1 MKVNCHSSSY
11 SIESLQIW
19 FNDSAN
25 QHNKLSFNFHSE
37 LREQLRK
44 AKLEEE
50 RSLSAMQRAQNKIAN
65 LQSELATFKEEGAA
79 QETGKHTKEIC
90 QENCIIKLFIVYN
103 ILVNI

>member
-1 MKVNCHSSSY
+1 MIFY
-11 SIESLQIW
+11 YYL
-19 FNDSAN
+19 
-25 QHNKLSFNFHSE
+25 E

-79 QETGKHTKEIC
+79 QETGKLTKEIC
-90 QENCIIKLFIVYN
+90 K
-103 ILVNI
+103 

>member
-1 MKVNCHSSSY
+1 MKVNCHSLPY
-11 SIESLQIW
+11 CIESLQIRLK
-19 FNDSAN
+19 FD
-25 QHNKLSFNFHSE
+25 QHNRLIFNYYLE

-79 QETGKHTKEIC
+79 QETGKLIKDICKESI
-90 QENCIIKLFIVYN
+90 
-103 ILVNI
+103 

>member
-11 SIESLQIW
+11 CIESLQIFFTW

-25 QHNKLSFNFHSE
+25 QHNKLIFNYYLE

-65 LQSELATFKEEGAA
+65 LQSELATFKEEGAS
-79 QETGKHTKEIC
+79 QETG
-90 QENCIIKLFIVYN
+90 
-103 ILVNI
+103 

>member
-1 MKVNCHSSSY
+1 MKVSYHSLLY
-11 SIESLQIW
+11 CIESLQI
-19 FNDSAN
+19 FNNSAN
-25 QHNKLSFNFHSE
+25 QHNRLIFNFFLE

-79 QETGKHTKEIC
+79 QETGELTKDIC
-90 QENCIIKLFIVYN
+90 KEKYIIHRYYL
-103 ILVNI
+103 

>member
-1 MKVNCHSSSY
+1 MHWVTSNIK
-11 SIESLQIW
+11 
-19 FNDSAN
+19 DSAN
-25 QHNKLSFNFHSE
+25 QHNWLILNHYLE

-79 QETGKHTKEIC
+79 QETGKLTKEIC
-90 QENCIIKLFIVYN
+90 K
-103 ILVNI
+103 